1 MNRERRGGAP
11 GGRPLGVK
19 PKWESTTTCMGMET
33 KSMRLEGKRVEKRS
47 QREMIALTPDQEQ

>member
-1 MNRERRGGAP
+1 
-11 GGRPLGVK
+11 
-19 PKWESTTTCMGMET
+19 MGMET